1 MMKFLFSTIG
11 QKIQIA
17 LSGILLS
24 IFLLFH
30 LINNLALFAGP
41 NTFNAMVGILES
53 IKPIIR
59 VMECSL
65 LLVLLMHV
73 INALNLNYK
82 NQQASPIKYAH
93 DAQSEIT
100 TLNSRT
106 MAVSGTIILL
116 FFIVHLSYIWYTYQ
130 VHDFLPGETYYD
142 VLLRNKLGFLGH
154 LPTASFYIL
163 SIILIAFHIKHGFQS
178 SLKTFGVNSQSKLFI
193 LNYLGFIFWGI
204 IPSLFVVIVLS
215 IQLGIIK

>member
-41 NTFNAMVGILES
+41 DTFNAMVGILES

-59 VMECSL
+59 IMEFGL

-73 INALNLNYK
+73 VNALNLNYK
-82 NQQASPIKYAH
+82 NQQAKPTQYAY

-130 VHDFLPGETYYD
+130 VHSFLPGETYYD
-142 VLLRNKLGFLGH
+142 VILRNKLGFLGH
-154 LPTASFYIL
+154 FPTALFYIL
-163 SIILIAFHIKHGFQS
+163 SIVLIAFHIKHGFQS
-178 SLKTFGVNSQSKLFI
+178 SLKTFGIISKSKLFL
-193 LNYLGFIFWGI
+193 LNYLGFVFWGI
-204 IPSLFVVIVLS
+204 IPSLFIIIVLS